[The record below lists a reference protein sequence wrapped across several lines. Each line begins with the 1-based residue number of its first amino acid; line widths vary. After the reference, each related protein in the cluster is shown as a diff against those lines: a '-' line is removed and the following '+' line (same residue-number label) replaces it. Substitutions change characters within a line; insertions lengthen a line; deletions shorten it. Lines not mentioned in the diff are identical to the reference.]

1 MYRTLMTAVTP
12 SHDGNVGNAAANAP
26 PPPRGWI
33 RRSHRTLSMV
43 FTATVIANFV
53 ALGLGGGA
61 QPPAWITYAPLLP
74 LLVLMLSGLCLLVQP
89 WLRARRTRT

>member
-1 MYRTLMTAVTP
+1 MYRTLIT
-12 SHDGNVGNAAANAP
+12 AAAP
-26 PPPRGWI
+26 PLSGRHDPTVTSPPPRGWI

-53 ALGLGGGA
+53 ALGLGCGA

-89 WLRARRTRT
+89 WLHARRTRT